1 MSNYFYDLPDELQYE
16 ICQYVPYKRNA
27 VENYVRNIEE
37 IGLDWYNKT
46 FNESGLIVVNFRR
59 FQQNGG
65 FDSLQSDIFKYA
77 VFQHNKEERFFH
89 LLFCYSSGQF
99 KRIAK
104 RWSLKNLG
112 KKIMNERT

>member
-16 ICQYVPYKRNA
+16 ICQYIPYKRIA
-27 VENYVRNIEE
+27 VENYVRDIEE
-37 IGLDWYNKT
+37 IAMDWYNKT
-46 FNESGLIVVNFRR
+46 FNETGVMVVNFKR
-59 FQQNGG
+59 FQENGG
-65 FDSLQSDIFKYA
+65 LDSLQSNRFKYG
-77 VFQHNKEERFFH
+77 VFQYSKEERFFH
-89 LLFCYSSGQF
+89 LLFCYSSGHF